1 MLLSP
6 ALERAA
12 RRNRVRLIGLL
23 LSRLFTMEHS
33 HAARP
38 HLARQG

>member
-6 ALERAA
+6 ALESAA
-12 RRNRVRLIGLL
+12 RRNRARLIGLF
-23 LSRLFTMEHS
+23 LSRLFTVEHG